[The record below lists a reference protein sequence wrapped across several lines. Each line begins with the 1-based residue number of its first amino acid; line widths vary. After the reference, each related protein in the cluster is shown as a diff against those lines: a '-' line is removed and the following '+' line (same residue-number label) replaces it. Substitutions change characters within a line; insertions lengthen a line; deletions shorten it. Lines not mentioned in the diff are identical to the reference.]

1 MLKPHHIQSDLLMEV
16 AGRHQG
22 RRAVNHRYC
31 PPLSVF
37 DTLLKKGYVKTERPP
52 MAGMKKRTTFVVL
65 TDKGLAA
72 VRGLVRHYDVKLAPE
87 VAELLP
93 A

>member
-22 RRAVNHRYC
+22 RRAVNRRYC
-31 PPLSVF
+31 PPLSAF
-37 DTLLKKGYVKTERPP
+37 DTLLKKGYVKTEREGLP
-52 MAGMKKRTTFVVL
+52 KTRTTFVVL

-72 VRGLVRHYDVKLAPE
+72 VRGLVRHYETKLAPE